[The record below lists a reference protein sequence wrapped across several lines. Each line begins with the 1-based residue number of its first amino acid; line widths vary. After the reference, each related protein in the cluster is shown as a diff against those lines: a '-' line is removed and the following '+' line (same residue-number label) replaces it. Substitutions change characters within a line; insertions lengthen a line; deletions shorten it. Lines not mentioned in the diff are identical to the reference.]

1 MQMNDPGSIGLGKV
15 GIGSN
20 FAKARLI
27 LAKRAGYLPSD
38 MQLDPTNAP
47 QQWKSASAN
56 LARDSR
62 AAGFSNPLMYL
73 RTGATQGGK
82 IPRPTAMR
90 PGANGDPAGS
100 LAYSASRIAAMS
112 PHALGPAALLGQNPG
127 VATGA
132 IGNSR
137 NFAALLNGITHPQA
151 PDLRPRA
158 PFGRMA
164 GGPR

>member
-1 MQMNDPGSIGLGKV
+1 MPGMNDPGSIGLGRV

-27 LAKRAGYLPSD
+27 LAKRAGYLPSET
-38 MQLDPTNAP
+38 QIDPTRAP

-73 RTGATQGGK
+73 RTGAVAGGK

-90 PGANGDPAGS
+90 PGGSSNPAHS
-100 LAYSASRIAAMS
+100 LAYSASQLAAVS
-112 PHALGPAALLGQNPG
+112 RQSLGAQAPATQPG

-137 NFAALLNGITHPQA
+137 GFASLLNGITAAQA
-151 PDLRPRA
+151 TGLRP
-158 PFGRMA
+158 PGFPNSMVKGY
-164 GGPR
+164 